1 MTKTTIEALRDIPA
15 GHLFALLMSSDP
27 WPVEDFGYGNG
38 QAELIAFAD
47 RIAMAMGY
55 TDWLDAYHSTN
66 QDSTLA
72 ALSQGEAQQP
82 EAVAWEV
89 DGTEAGKRIV
99 TKRGHADAF
108 ASDHRYTVRP
118 LIYGDTTPTHDGG
131 EDWKARALSAEADI
145 ERMTDTF
152 NRENGPA
159 LMGEPVLPPEK
170 MVELDP
176 GVKVPTWLLD
186 HAKRVELYMK
196 ANLPGPWRIGG
207 IQSQDFTP
215 PAAKQPE
222 AQAVALKCPNCKGF
236 GYTDEGDQEV
246 GSALFDCD
254 ACLGSGLFTVPVGA
268 TIADAAYSPDLT
280 MESARNLLRDIA
292 SAIKHGGYSHP
303 TTPAVGG
310 EDWTPVSDG
319 LPPEGVM
326 ALVYWLE
333 DGDERYD
340 FDAIEDG
347 AWVRH
352 SEHYDHFLSVAPPE
366 NSRGPSEQAPY
377 THWRIIRA
385 PGATSPVEPNMNE
398 LASNPYQLPET
409 PEERFEQ
416 FVQQAIAKAP
426 DPLRELGAYLSRVLD
441 EDKFPSAERLLLQLA
456 TSHPTTPPV
465 EPSSEGVRG
474 LEWALAEFE
483 RRTKALPCQHETP
496 ERGCCTY
503 SWQMAAIKEI
513 RALATKPAKGGEE

>member
-1 MTKTTIEALRDIPA
+1 MNDHDKLRALVAKWKGEANCLR
-15 GHLFALLMSSDP
+15 
-27 WPVEDFGYGNG
+27 WNRGNEE
-38 QAELIAFAD
+38 AHAAAADATEICASELEAA
-47 RIAMAMGY
+47 
-55 TDWLDAYHSTN
+55 
-66 QDSTLA
+66 LA

-82 EAVAWEV
+82 EAVAW
-89 DGTEAGKRIV
+89 AL
-99 TKRGHADAF
+99 AF
-108 ASDHRYTVRP
+108 APDDDRYNGGKCVRLTFDAPSKPIKEWSDTAFTARP

-310 EDWTPVSDG
+310 GWLPIESAPMDG
-319 LPPEGVM
+319 TYVLL
-326 ALVYWLE
+326 A
-333 DGDERYD
+333 
-340 FDAIEDG
+340 
-347 AWVRH
+347 
-352 SEHYDHFLSVAPPE
+352 SEHGCWVAKYHPVYQSGYRPE
-366 NSRGPSEQAPY
+366 NPWSSMMLNHDHIPREVRYAKPTRWKPLQPPAALTP
-377 THWRIIRA
+377 
-385 PGATSPVEPNMNE
+385 ATP
-398 LASNPYQLPET
+398 Q
-409 PEERFEQ
+409 
-416 FVQQAIAKAP
+416 
-426 DPLRELGAYLSRVLD
+426 
-441 EDKFPSAERLLLQLA
+441 
-456 TSHPTTPPV
+456 
-465 EPSSEGVRG
+465 GVRDG
-474 LEWALAEFE
+474 
-483 RRTKALPCQHETP
+483 R
-496 ERGCCTY
+496 
-503 SWQMAAIKEI
+503 
-513 RALATKPAKGGEE
+513 

>member
-303 TTPAVGG
+303 TTPDVGG
-310 EDWTPVSDG
+310 GWLPIESAPMDG
-319 LPPEGVM
+319 TYVLL
-326 ALVYWLE
+326 A
-333 DGDERYD
+333 
-340 FDAIEDG
+340 
-347 AWVRH
+347 
-352 SEHYDHFLSVAPPE
+352 SEHGCWVAKYHPVYQSGYRPE
-366 NSRGPSEQAPY
+366 NPWSSMMLNHDHIPREVRYAKPTRWKPLQPPAALTP
-377 THWRIIRA
+377 
-385 PGATSPVEPNMNE
+385 ATP
-398 LASNPYQLPET
+398 Q
-409 PEERFEQ
+409 
-416 FVQQAIAKAP
+416 
-426 DPLRELGAYLSRVLD
+426 
-441 EDKFPSAERLLLQLA
+441 
-456 TSHPTTPPV
+456 
-465 EPSSEGVRG
+465 GVRDG
-474 LEWALAEFE
+474 
-483 RRTKALPCQHETP
+483 R
-496 ERGCCTY
+496 
-503 SWQMAAIKEI
+503 
-513 RALATKPAKGGEE
+513 